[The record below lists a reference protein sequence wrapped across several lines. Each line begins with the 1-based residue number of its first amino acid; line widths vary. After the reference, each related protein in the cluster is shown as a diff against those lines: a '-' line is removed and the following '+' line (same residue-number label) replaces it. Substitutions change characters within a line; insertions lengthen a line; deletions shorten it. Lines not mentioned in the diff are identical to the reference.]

1 MVFPSFSGRL
11 ASSIA
16 AKAAAPEEITDKNPF
31 TLADELS
38 GCKCIFVG
46 NGDNLIVD
54 FRVQHIGDKACADAL
69 NLMRSCNAGR
79 EHCGSSRL
87 NSNDLNRR
95 VLGFQIFTDT
105 GYRTAGTH
113 TCNKDIDFSVSST
126 FANLYKVSPEHFSMC
141 RLMTLLRA
149 IWPRTI
155 LPSFCR
161 STSHPY

>member
-95 VLGFQIFTDT
+95 VL
-105 GYRTAGTH
+105 
-113 TCNKDIDFSVSST
+113 DFRYSPTPVIVPPVPTPATKIST
-126 FANLYKVSPEHFSMC
+126 FPSVAPLPTCIRFLPNTFQYASFRCIYHSVLREEH
-141 RLMTLLRA
+141 R
-149 IWPRTI
+149 
-155 LPSFCR
+155 
-161 STSHPY
+161 

>member
-69 NLMRSCNAGR
+69 NLMRSSNAGR

-105 GYRTAGTH
+105 GYRTAG
-113 TCNKDIDFSVSST
+113 II
-126 FANLYKVSPEHFSMC
+126 E
-141 RLMTLLRA
+141 RLLFGVCLIFLWKTQKSRRKTRLR
-149 IWPRTI
+149 R
-155 LPSFCR
+155 
-161 STSHPY
+161 H

>member
-69 NLMRSCNAGR
+69 NLMRSSNAGR

-126 FANLYKVSPEHFSMC
+126 FANLYKVSPEHFSI
-141 RLMTLLRA
+141 RVFPLH
-149 IWPRTI
+149 I
-155 LPSFCR
+155 SF
-161 STSHPY
+161 SVA